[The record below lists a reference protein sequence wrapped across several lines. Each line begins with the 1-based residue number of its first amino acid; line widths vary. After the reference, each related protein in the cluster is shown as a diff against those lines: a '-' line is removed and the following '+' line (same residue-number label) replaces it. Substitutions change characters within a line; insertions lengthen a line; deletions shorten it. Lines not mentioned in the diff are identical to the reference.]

1 MKKLTFGFILVL
13 VTFLAATAV
22 AGPDPAA
29 PADEVDNLNSITAYL
44 VGQSFIASRTE
55 LRAIDSDPV
64 PELVA
69 IAADRRKKP
78 FVRERAIKC
87 MSLFRDARVKKGFSE
102 MLGGRPDKYFSLVVM
117 AYLEAFGEDAVED
130 IKPFLTHKKADVRAT
145 VVKGFGIFGGQKGYD
160 LLVELEATESNPQVQ
175 AAIRGYVQ

>member
-1 MKKLTFGFILVL
+1 MKKLTFGLILVL
-13 VTFLAATAV
+13 VTLTAASAV

-29 PADEVDNLNSITAYL
+29 PADEVDNLNAITAYL
-44 VGQSFIASRTE
+44 VGPTFIASRTE
-55 LRAIDSDPV
+55 LRAVDADPV

-87 MSLFRDARVKKGFSE
+87 MSLYRDARVQKGFAS
-102 MLGGRPDKYFSLVVM
+102 MLETRPDQYFSLIVM

-160 LLVELEATESNPQVQ
+160 LLVELDAAESNPEVQ